1 MVTSREVAQ
10 AAGVSQSTV
19 SYVMSGR
26 RPISGETLR
35 RVEEAMERL
44 GYRPNSRARALAAK
58 RSHVIG
64 LMIPLSPRIEAAS
77 LMRFI
82 QVIASESRRKGHD
95 ILLVTDDEGASGIER
110 VVGEQICDGLIL
122 MQVET
127 DDPRIP
133 VVRELEVPAIV
144 IGVPGDAEAITCID
158 ADYREAGRMSID
170 FLADRGHD
178 RVTFIDWPEGLRERK
193 VNFVD
198 RFDAGV
204 EAAAERR
211 GVRVLK
217 EPGGADRDVIGR
229 AVTRGLEQG
238 AERPAFLVPD
248 SGVQAMVQESLL
260 IAGRRPGVDV
270 SVLGTGEDGP
280 QQIVP
285 LTTIDFVPPVVSTRA
300 VDLLIGE
307 LDGNRPLDG
316 AVHLVQPVITE
327 RASTL
332 PLRPEE

>member
-1 MVTSREVAQ
+1 MVTSREVAE

-35 RVEEAMERL
+35 RVEDAMARL

-133 VVRELEVPAIV
+133 VVRELNVPVVV
-144 IGVPGDAEAITCID
+144 IGVPGDTDAITCID
-158 ADYREAGRMSID
+158 ADYQAAGELSVD

-178 RVTFIDWPEGLRERK
+178 SVTFIDWPPGLRERK
-193 VNFVD
+193 VNFLE
-198 RFDAGV
+198 RFDAGIH
-204 EAAAERR
+204 AAAQRR
-211 GVRVLK
+211 GVLIRR
-217 EPGGADRDVIGR
+217 ESGGSDREVIGR
-229 AVTRGLEQG
+229 AVSRGLERG
-238 AERPAFLVPD
+238 GSTPAFLVPD

-260 IAGRRPGVDV
+260 IAGRRPGFDV

-280 QQIVP
+280 QQIAP
-285 LTTIDFVPPVVSTRA
+285 LTTIDFVPPVVSARA
-300 VDLLIGE
+300 VELLIRD
-307 LDGNRPLDG
+307 LDGEHPLDG
-316 AVHLVQPVITE
+316 EVHLVAPQITE
-327 RASTL
+327 RLSVIPVAV
-332 PLRPEE
+332 E

>member
-1 MVTSREVAQ
+1 
-10 AAGVSQSTV
+10 
-19 SYVMSGR
+19 
-26 RPISGETLR
+26 
-35 RVEEAMERL
+35 
-44 GYRPNSRARALAAK
+44 
-58 RSHVIG
+58 
-64 LMIPLSPRIEAAS
+64 
-77 LMRFI
+77 
-82 QVIASESRRKGHD
+82 
-95 ILLVTDDEGASGIER
+95 
-110 VVGEQICDGLIL
+110 
-122 MQVET
+122 
-127 DDPRIP
+127 
-133 VVRELEVPAIV
+133 
-144 IGVPGDAEAITCID
+144 
-158 ADYREAGRMSID
+158 
-170 FLADRGHD
+170 
-178 RVTFIDWPEGLRERK
+178 
-193 VNFVD
+193 
-198 RFDAGV
+198 
-204 EAAAERR
+204 
-211 GVRVLK
+211 VLK
-217 EPGGADRDVIGR
+217 EPGGVDRDVIGR

-332 PLRPEE
+332 PL